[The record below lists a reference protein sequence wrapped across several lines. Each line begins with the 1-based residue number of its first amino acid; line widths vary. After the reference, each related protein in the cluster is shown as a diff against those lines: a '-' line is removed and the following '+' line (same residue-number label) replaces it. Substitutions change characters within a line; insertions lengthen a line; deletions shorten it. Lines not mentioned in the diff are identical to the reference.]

1 MHQIFFP
8 PKSLLIK
15 SRYKRNLLRANN
27 KLLAFHDERL
37 LSFSNY
43 SKLDLYGREE
53 SEEMKKKKLSEKEN
67 DEEEKDESKIDSFL
81 HPIDASLTHLA
92 SKIERVCFPSLR
104 AREILGEEKEASD
117 GVVRFYLYI
126 FSLSFEER
134 FIKRCFYFFS
144 LSLN

>member
-1 MHQIFFP
+1 
-8 PKSLLIK
+8 
-15 SRYKRNLLRANN
+15 
-27 KLLAFHDERL
+27 
-37 LSFSNY
+37 
-43 SKLDLYGREE
+43 
-53 SEEMKKKKLSEKEN
+53 MKKKKLLEKEN
-67 DEEEKDESKIDSFL
+67 DEEEEKESKKIDSFL
-81 HPIDASLTHLA
+81 RPIDASLTHLA

-144 LSLN
+144 LSELISLTNSLSDI